1 MLRRRTPTPGRC
13 ARRWASRPRRRS
25 TAGSR
30 ASPSGSRA
38 TTAMVDWTRFSDDPN
53 NSEAKKAVLDYL
65 LAARRVHTD
74 SDLNA
79 FIDTLAQGKTVL
91 DIGVVSHSARYFEQ
105 PDWRHGRIAKRARRC
120 VGVDILEPLVKEL
133 NARGFHVVVA
143 DATSNADLGERFELV
158 FIGDVLEHVNDTIAL
173 LRFAARHLAAGGR
186 VFATTPNPF
195 SRKFYR
201 GFRRDGTAIVNLDHL
216 CWITP
221 TQALEIARRA
231 GVELAAYHL
240 VKRYSPLGAA
250 MHRLAWRFAPLE
262 WSFPDFV
269 YEFR

>member
-1 MLRRRTPTPGRC
+1 
-13 ARRWASRPRRRS
+13 
-25 TAGSR
+25 
-30 ASPSGSRA
+30 
-38 TTAMVDWTRFSDDPN
+38 MVDWMRISDDPN
-53 NSEAKKAVLDYL
+53 NGAAKKAVLDYL

-74 SDLNA
+74 SDLNG
-79 FIDTLAQGKTVL
+79 FIDTLVEGKSVL
-91 DIGVVSHSARYFEQ
+91 DIGVAAHAARYLDQ
-105 PDWRHGRIAKRARRC
+105 PGFRHARIAKRARRC
-120 VGVDILEPLVKEL
+120 VGLDVLEPLVKEL
-133 NARGFHVVVA
+133 NARGFNVVCA
-143 DATSNADLGERFELV
+143 DATSDADLGERFELV

-201 GFRRDGTAIVNLDHL
+201 RFRRDGTAIVNLDHL

-240 VKRYSPLGAA
+240 VKRYSPAA
-250 MHRLAWRFAPLE
+250 AALHRLAWRFAPLE

>member
-1 MLRRRTPTPGRC
+1 V
-13 ARRWASRPRRRS
+13 
-25 TAGSR
+25 
-30 ASPSGSRA
+30 
-38 TTAMVDWTRFSDDPN
+38 VDWTTLTDDPN
-53 NSEAKKAVLDYL
+53 NGPAKKAVRDYL
-65 LAARRVHTD
+65 LGVRRVHTGVELID
-74 SDLNA
+74 
-79 FIDTLAQGKTVL
+79 FIESLADGKSVL

-105 PDWRHGRIAKRARRC
+105 PDWRHGRIAKRAKRC

-133 NARGFHVVVA
+133 NARGFNVVVA
-143 DATSNADLGERFELV
+143 DATSGADLGERFELV
-158 FIGDVLEHVNDTIAL
+158 FIGDVLEHVDNTSAL
-173 LRFAARHLAAGGR
+173 LRFAARHLAPGGR

-201 GFRRDGTAIVNLDHL
+201 RFRRDGTSIVNLDHL

-231 GVELAAYHL
+231 GIQLAAYHL
-240 VKRYSPLGAA
+240 VKRYSPAA
-250 MHRLAWRFAPLE
+250 LALRRLAWRFRPLE